1 MCMLIGSVCD
11 TSVVDSLRD
20 SFGRQNEENK
30 EGMNAC
36 DLSNCVAGINR
47 QREKGERERETSV
60 MRDDE

>member
-1 MCMLIGSVCD
+1 MLIGSVCD

-47 QREKGERERETSV
+47 QRETSV
-60 MRDDE
+60 MRDDDDE